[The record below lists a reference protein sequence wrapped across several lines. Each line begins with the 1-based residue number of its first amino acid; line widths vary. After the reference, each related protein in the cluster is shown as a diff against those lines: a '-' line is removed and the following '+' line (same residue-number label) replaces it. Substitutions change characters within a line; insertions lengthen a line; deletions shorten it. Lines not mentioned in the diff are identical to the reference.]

1 MMFRKT
7 NRRFFLL
14 ASLVFSGFVAPAQE
28 ADEKQKVERAIL
40 NYVEAFYE
48 ADTAKAYESIA
59 RDLAKR
65 GYYTPKEGGMREAKM
80 SFEQL
85 VQLAKRWKSSQTIT
99 PETPKKI
106 TVFEILDKIAT
117 AKVEAKWGIDYFH
130 LARLDGKWT
139 IINVIWQEYAGKN

>member
-1 MMFRKT
+1 MNRKKLPQ
-7 NRRFFLL
+7 FLL
-14 ASLVFSGFVAPAQE
+14 TIFLMSFGFAAMAQQAE
-28 ADEKQKVERAIL
+28 EKQKIERAIL

-85 VQLAKRWKSSQTIT
+85 VQLAQRWKQNQNIT

-106 TVFEILDKIAT
+106 TVFDVLDKIAT

-130 LARLDGKWT
+130 LAKLNNKWT
-139 IINVIWQEYAGKN
+139 IINVLWQDYPSKD

>member
-1 MMFRKT
+1 MNKHT
-7 NRRFFLL
+7 ATYYLLICFFLFTSNK
-14 ASLVFSGFVAPAQE
+14 AMAQQ
-28 ADEKQKVERAIL
+28 ADEKQQIERAIL

-48 ADTAKAYESIA
+48 ADTTKAYESIA

-85 VQLAKRWKSSQTIT
+85 VSLAQRWKTNQNIT
-99 PETPKKI
+99 PDTPKKI
-106 TVFEILDKIAT
+106 TVFEVLDKIAT

-130 LARLDGKWT
+130 LAKLNNKWT
-139 IINVIWQEYAGKN
+139 IINVLWQDYPSKN

>member
-1 MMFRKT
+1 MKRQT
-7 NRRFFLL
+7 LTYFLVIACFL
-14 ASLVFSGFVAPAQE
+14 FTVTAAMAQQ
-28 ADEKQKVERAIL
+28 ATEKQQIERAIL

-48 ADTAKAYESIA
+48 ADTTKAYESIA

-80 SFEQL
+80 NFEQL
-85 VQLAKRWKSSQTIT
+85 VQLAQRWKVNQNIT
-99 PETPKKI
+99 PETPRKI

-130 LARLDGKWT
+130 LAKLNNKWT
-139 IINVIWQEYAGKN
+139 IINVLWQDYPAKN

>member
-1 MMFRKT
+1 MAKITKGIFLV
-7 NRRFFLL
+7 FVLL
-14 ASLVFSGFVAPAQE
+14 AGTVAFGQKQE
-28 ADEKQKVERAIL
+28 EKQQIEKAIL

-48 ADTAKAYESIA
+48 ADTTKAYESIA

-65 GYYTPKEGGMREAKM
+65 GYYTPKEGGIREAKM

-85 VQLAKRWKSSQTIT
+85 VQLSKRWKTNQDIT

-106 TVFEILDKIAT
+106 TVFDVLDKIAT

-130 LARLDGKWT
+130 LAKLDGKWK
-139 IINVIWQEYAGKN
+139 IINVLWQDYPSKN